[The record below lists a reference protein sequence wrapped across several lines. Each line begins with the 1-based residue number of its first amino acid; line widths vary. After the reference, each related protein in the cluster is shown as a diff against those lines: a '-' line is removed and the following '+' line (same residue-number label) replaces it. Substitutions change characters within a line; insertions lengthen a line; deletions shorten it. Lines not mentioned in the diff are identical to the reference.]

1 VATPTVRKLQLG
13 NELRRLRE
21 AAGRTPAEAAKI
33 IDCNVTK
40 ISRLETAQSG
50 IALGDLKL
58 LLEFYGDEP
67 EHIEWMIAL
76 SRGNTERGRWVGH
89 RAGVPEWF
97 RAYVDLE
104 RDAEDIR
111 LTEVELV
118 PGLLQTGAYAR
129 ALFEEALPFGG
140 PTDVDGAVQSRLER
154 RQVLDRED
162 APTLSC
168 VLSESCVRR
177 TVGGRA
183 VMAEQLR
190 HLADLAGRPRIQLQL
205 RPFDDEAPSGVIVH
219 RFTMVRIP
227 TPGEAPP
234 LAFIYCEDFDNAR
247 YIDDT
252 QTVRAYE
259 ALWNSMQAAALS
271 PTETRRRLRE
281 LARQLT
287 EGPPDVPR

>member
-1 VATPTVRKLQLG
+1 MATPTVRKLQLG

-67 EHIEWMIAL
+67 AHIDWMIAL

-89 RAGVPEWF
+89 RAVVPEWF
-97 RAYVDLE
+97 RVYVDLE

-111 LTEVELV
+111 LTEVEVV
-118 PGLLQTGAYAR
+118 PGLLQTEAYAR
-129 ALFEEALPFGG
+129 ALFDPGLPVGG
-140 PTDVDGAVQSRLER
+140 PSDADGAVQSRLER
-154 RQVLDRED
+154 QQVLDRD
-162 APTLSC
+162 DPPMLSC
-168 VLSESCVRR
+168 ILSESCVRR
-177 TVGGRA
+177 MVGSKR

-190 HLADLAGRPRIQLQL
+190 HLVSMSNRPRVQIQL
-205 RPFDDEAPSGVIVH
+205 RPFDDEAPTGVIAQ

-227 TPGEAPP
+227 GSGRRTTPGLRLLRGLRQRP
-234 LAFIYCEDFDNAR
+234 LHRRPADRPGLRGAVGHDASR
-247 YIDDT
+247 ST
-252 QTVRAYE
+252 QPDRD
-259 ALWNSMQAAALS
+259 
-271 PTETRRRLRE
+271 PT
-281 LARQLT
+281 
-287 EGPPDVPR
+287 